1 MFVYQNKENNI
12 CVTFKDNKPVKS
24 PEYVIALI
32 DGKLV
37 INSNRLSAVEFLKL
51 SNDIVNATATVVDSN
66 TILDLNGHT
75 ISIPNDTA
83 GDGVFT
89 VKPGGKLTI
98 NGEGVIDG
106 VGNNDW
112 NIAIWANGGD
122 VIINSGTITNKGA
135 KNINGEIGDH
145 YDLVYAKGNSIVEI
159 NGGTFI
165 AETPQWT
172 LNKRDND
179 PCEII
184 VKGGTFYKYNP
195 AETMTE
201 PGGVTS
207 FVAEGYK
214 VIQDGDWYTVVKA

>member
-1 MFVYQNKENNI
+1 MIFVYEKDNAVCI
-12 CVTFKDNKPVKS
+12 TFKDNKPVKS
-24 PEYVIALI
+24 PEYILEIIDQELI
-32 DGKLV
+32 VNGQTVTPVSFTK
-37 INSNRLSAVEFLKL
+37 LSA
-51 SNDIVNATATVVDSN
+51 DIINETAEVITTPTVFN
-66 TILDLNGHT
+66 LNNHT

-83 GDGVFT
+83 GDGVFR
-89 VKPGGKLTI
+89 VKEGGELTI
-98 NGEGVIDG
+98 DGNGIIDG
-106 VGNNDW
+106 VGNNEW
-112 NIAIWANGGD
+112 NIAIWADGGK
-122 VIINSGTITNKGA
+122 VIINNGTITNKGA
-135 KNINGEIGDH
+135 TSTNDSTH
-145 YDLVYAKGNSIVEI
+145 FDLVYAKGNGVVEI

-165 AETPQWT
+165 AETPKWT

-195 AETMTE
+195 AETETE